1 MSSVGCAA
9 PLWRGAGEP
18 SPVGAR
24 TTGVF
29 RGERDHTA
37 QIARNTARFDSEP
50 SRPWGDLRLNIKT
63 WPGGRGPL
71 CAELLKLPRGE
82 AARSAPGPGPRR
94 PGPPGRGVPP
104 LQGHALR
111 GGLPLARAGPAPG
124 PRARPPPRPATRVV
138 SAVSGVCPVVRRARC
153 RCAGWGLGV
162 GGGAPVRRAWRRRAS
177 VRQASSEVRLRA
189 PPARAPAGP
198 RAPAAQPA
206 AGAGLARPSPLAPA
220 SGLRALRTPACG
232 ERRPRPRVRAPAPR
246 GRRPRSQVPSAAPG
260 PHGPGVRPSAGRAR
274 PSPAPGRGA
283 GIAFLNR
290 TLDSPC
296 ILYMF
301 YYILIS
307 CNVQNPKSLRLRFK

>member
-153 RCAGWGLGV
+153 RCAGWG
-162 GGGAPVRRAWRRRAS
+162 GAPCAAAAGIRPPS
-177 VRQASSEVRLRA
+177 VIRGSTSS
-189 PPARAPAGP
+189 
-198 RAPAAQPA
+198 A
-206 AGAGLARPSPLAPA
+206 AGARARGAARPRGPA
-220 SGLRALRTPACG
+220 SRR
-232 ERRPRPRVRAPAPR
+232 RRP
-246 GRRPRSQVPSAAPG
+246 S
-260 PHGPGVRPSAGRAR
+260 
-274 PSPAPGRGA
+274 
-283 GIAFLNR
+283 
-290 TLDSPC
+290 
-296 ILYMF
+296 
-301 YYILIS
+301 
-307 CNVQNPKSLRLRFK
+307 